1 MITAIQALLKKY
13 AVITEDNTAGHEASL
28 PMAIAVLLMETARSE
43 DGVSDEERRI
53 IERIIETQQS
63 VSTDE
68 ARHIADAAERDA
80 EQAHSLHPFTRLI
93 VDHCSL
99 EERTEII
106 RMLWEV
112 TFADGHAGAHEQ
124 HLVRKVAGLLHV
136 PHREFI
142 RTKLQQDCS

>member
-1 MITAIQALLKKY
+1 MITTIQVLLKKY
-13 AVITEDNTAGHEASL
+13 TAAPEDSGAGREEALRMAV
-28 PMAIAVLLMETARSE
+28 AVLLMETARSE
-43 DGVSDEERRI
+43 DGVSDEERQAI
-53 IERIIETQQS
+53 QRIIETQHSISPDQ
-63 VSTDE
+63 
-68 ARHIADAAERDA
+68 AREIADEAERDA

-93 VDHCSL
+93 VDECSQ

-136 PHREFI
+136 SHSEFI
-142 RTKLQQDCS
+142 RMKLQQGTA